1 MRDDALPI
9 GRLLLAGVAIA
20 AAIAIALGVVLAIL
34 AHRRVP
40 VGGVR
45 IDPPAPLAGDL
56 PMLQTAPQPDL
67 AAYKAAKL
75 QALHGLGWIDAASGV
90 AHVPIETAM
99 ALRSAQA
106 ASAGASR

>member
-1 MRDDALPI
+1 MRDDGLPI
-9 GRLLLAGVAIA
+9 RRLLLVGVAIVA
-20 AAIAIALGVVLAIL
+20 AVAVAIGVVLAIL

-40 VGGVR
+40 VGGAA
-45 IDPPAPLAGDL
+45 IDRPAQLGTEL

-75 QALHGLGWIDAASGV
+75 HALHDLGWIDAASGV

-99 ALRSAQA
+99 ALRVAQA